1 MKICEFKQFRRWC
14 LQKKTPIGTR
24 MPCYIKIVP
33 RGFAGTITRHVF
45 FCLQMKQHEFDFST
59 QENGKIILFIR
70 SGLYICRKVIF
81 VVSVLFRK
89 ASWTK
94 NAVNRYTR
102 MSVFCTLAK
111 PLGLFNT
118 YFSCLAFLFPTFT
131 KFTTGFRK
139 WHNTNI

>member
-1 MKICEFKQFRRWC
+1 MKICEFKQFKRWC

-24 MPCYIKIVP
+24 MPCYKKLSRVVSLEP
-33 RGFAGTITRHVF
+33 LQARHVF
-45 FCLQMKQHEFDFST
+45 LCLQMKQHEFDFST

-94 NAVNRYTR
+94 NAINLYTR

-131 KFTTGFRK
+131 KFTTGFR
-139 WHNTNI
+139 

>member
-1 MKICEFKQFRRWC
+1 MNSNNLKGGVCQKRRPSVQECHATKNCPAWFRWNHYKVC
-14 LQKKTPIGTR
+14 
-24 MPCYIKIVP
+24 VFV
-33 RGFAGTITRHVF
+33 FADETTWIY
-45 FCLQMKQHEFDFST
+45 FST

-94 NAVNRYTR
+94 NAVNLYTR

-111 PLGLFNT
+111 PLGLLNT

-139 WHNTNI
+139 WHNANI